1 MAAKRRADGKRH
13 RDGAVDVDA
22 HELSGGLVL
31 GHGAHGL
38 AHLGLTC
45 KEHQAGHDNQAGDD
59 GDERDGAYVELGQ
72 ELRHLEGDERSEVLG
87 RGAPQKLRG
96 VLQEVRHAD
105 GRDQNGQRACLAQRL
120 IGQTLNENTENRAD
134 HTRENYRCPAR
145 EAEIRRGAERDIGTD
160 HDDVAVS
167 EVEHLGDTV
176 DHGVA
181 QRDDGVDAA
190 HGQAVDQ
197 VLDKDRHVPHPP
209 FE

>member
-1 MAAKRRADGKRH
+1 MAASAEPM
-13 RDGAVDVDA
+13 ANVDVDA

-105 GRDQNGQRACLAQRL
+105 SRDQNGQRACLAQRL
-120 IGQTLNENTENRAD
+120 IGQTLDENAENRAD
-134 HTRENYRCPAR
+134 HTRKNYRYPAR

-160 HDDVAVS
+160 H
-167 EVEHLGDTV
+167 V

-181 QRDDGVDAA
+181 QRDDGIDAA

>member
-1 MAAKRRADGKRH
+1 MAVIRTA
-13 RDGAVDVDA
+13 
-22 HELSGGLVL
+22 SGP
-31 GHGAHGL
+31 AW
-38 AHLGLTC
+38 
-45 KEHQAGHDNQAGDD
+45 
-59 GDERDGAYVELGQ
+59 
-72 ELRHLEGDERSEVLG
+72 
-87 RGAPQKLRG
+87 
-96 VLQEVRHAD
+96 
-105 GRDQNGQRACLAQRL
+105 LAQRL
-120 IGQTLNENTENRAD
+120 VGQALNKNTENGTD

-145 EAEIRRGAERDIGTD
+145 EAEIRRGTERDIGTD
-160 HDDVAVS
+160 HDDIAVS